1 MTLERLPAPTSKK
14 IEPSKSCAGS
24 SPFSQPEKRMITIAN
39 ESHPVFA
46 SEIFHESNIT
56 KVFRIHKAKSL
67 PQEIPER
74 LSILKTEQ
82 RAGFKMNL
90 HIYTPVEV
98 FYSQPD

>member
-24 SPFSQPEKRMITIAN
+24 SPFSQPEKKDDHNCQRKPP
-39 ESHPVFA
+39 SFA

-74 LSILKTEQ
+74 LSILKLNKEQ
-82 RAGFKMNL
+82 DLK
-90 HIYTPVEV
+90 
-98 FYSQPD
+98 